1 MERIENRKSAFCIF
15 EYVYFARPDSIFEGQ
30 MVYSV
35 RKQCGM
41 QLAIEELVEA
51 DIVSSVPESGTAA
64 AHGYAEQVSELYLL
78 TVHYFLY
85 IFFASLA

>member
-1 MERIENRKSAFCIF
+1 MEITKSGIRSIDIVERADQRMQAFCIF

-41 QLAIEELVEA
+41 ELAIEAFTEA

-64 AHGYAEQVSELYLL
+64 AHGYAEQV
-78 TVHYFLY
+78 
-85 IFFASLA
+85 